1 MSRRIQI
8 IQAEFWSQLHAKLVE
23 ILNLKSSDF
32 FNAYEQHLKIDWSVV
47 PMLMSYNNF
56 W

>member
-23 ILNLKSSDF
+23 ILNLNWIF
-32 FNAYEQHLKIDWSVV
+32 
-47 PMLMSYNNF
+47 
-56 W
+56 

>member
-23 ILNLKSSDF
+23 ILNLNWI

-47 PMLMSYNNF
+47 PMSMSYNNF